1 MPVANGRRVAVIAGC
16 RTPFCK
22 SGTTLKDVRAVDL
35 ARFVARELLERTNL
49 DGADV
54 NAVIFGQVVPSALV
68 PNVAREV
75 SLLPQFPKEIPA
87 YSLNRACASSG
98 QAVANAYDEIVLG
111 DAEVVLAG
119 GVESLSDIPILASRR
134 LADILMEASKA
145 KSFGARLRTLSR
157 IRPRDLVP
165 VSPAIAEPSTG
176 ETMGQSAEKMAKENH
191 ISRAAQDRWALRSHE
206 LAARGT
212 DDGRITAEIVPWFGP
227 GGRAGDGVVTQDNGV
242 RRDTSLEQMAKL
254 KPVFDRRY
262 GSVTAANSSPLTD
275 GASAVLVMSDSAA
288 RALGYTPLAY
298 VRSYAVAAVDPG
310 WQLLQAPIFAVPKA
324 LERAGI
330 QWKELGVIE
339 VHEAFAAQVLS
350 NLQGWAAKGWEI
362 NEDIINV
369 MGGSIAIGHPFG
381 ATGTRLVTTLAN
393 EMARRDVQFGLLS
406 ICAQGGMG
414 LAMVWS
420 AADGSGRGA
429 HLGARRRRHRR
440 RHFRLEERAG
450 QQAFGRGEAG
460 PARDV
465 RRVGAR
471 RRRAG
476 RRLLLVEAREL
487 HRGGRHRGV
496 RPAHHRRGSR
506 AALGRGPGNAGP
518 GGALPQTDRRRDSRR
533 VPRRRTRVRP
543 RLRVPRGLRS
553 PPDPARPPGSAA
565 RHSPGGGRL
574 PAAPPVDWR
583 PRGARHHPRGQGRR
597 RQEGV
602 PFGHRGRAGSSRHPQ
617 GRHHRRGATHG
628 RRLAP
633 ASQAAGRVPR
643 MAARRQPTGP
653 GLGLPSRAEA
663 GTRADARQL
672 SRAPRRVGG
681 GGAWAETRH
690 GGGSEARG
698 AAVRAARRH

>member
-22 SGTTLKDVRAVDL
+22 SGTVLQDARAVDL

-54 NAVIFGQVVPSALV
+54 NAVIFGQVVSSALV

-98 QAVANAYDEIVLG
+98 QAVANAYDEIALG

-134 LADILMEASKA
+134 LADILVEASKA
-145 KSFGARLRTLSR
+145 KSLGARLRTLSR

-191 ISRAAQDRWALRSHE
+191 ISRVAQDRWALRSHE

-212 DDGRITAEIVPWFGP
+212 DDGRIPAEIVPWFP
-227 GGRAGDGVVTQDNGV
+227 PAMGGRAGDAVVTQDNGI
-242 RRDTSLEQMAKL
+242 RRDTSLEQMGKL

-275 GASAVLVMSDSAA
+275 GASVALLMSESAA

-330 QWKELGVIE
+330 GWKDLGVIE

-350 NLQGWAAKGWEI
+350 NLQGWGALGWEI

-381 ATGTRLVTTLAN
+381 ATGTRLVTTLAH
-393 EMARRDVQFGLLS
+393 EMTRRDVQFGLLS

-414 LAMVWS
+414 LAMV
-420 AADGSGRGA
+420 
-429 HLGARRRRHRR
+429 LERR
-440 RHFRLEERAG
+440 
-450 QQAFGRGEAG
+450 
-460 PARDV
+460 
-465 RRVGAR
+465 
-471 RRRAG
+471 
-476 RRLLLVEAREL
+476 
-487 HRGGRHRGV
+487 
-496 RPAHHRRGSR
+496 
-506 AALGRGPGNAGP
+506 
-518 GGALPQTDRRRDSRR
+518 
-533 VPRRRTRVRP
+533 
-543 RLRVPRGLRS
+543 
-553 PPDPARPPGSAA
+553 
-565 RHSPGGGRL
+565 
-574 PAAPPVDWR
+574 
-583 PRGARHHPRGQGRR
+583 
-597 RQEGV
+597 
-602 PFGHRGRAGSSRHPQ
+602 
-617 GRHHRRGATHG
+617 
-628 RRLAP
+628 
-633 ASQAAGRVPR
+633 
-643 MAARRQPTGP
+643 
-653 GLGLPSRAEA
+653 
-663 GTRADARQL
+663 
-672 SRAPRRVGG
+672 
-681 GGAWAETRH
+681 
-690 GGGSEARG
+690 
-698 AAVRAARRH
+698 